1 MNTTSGILFAVTNTD
16 PDHEAA
22 FNRWYDERHVSQR
35 QAMPGFTAARR
46 FEAVDS
52 PYQYMA
58 VYDLAGIWAAFTP
71 TYKALFELPIMSRE
85 DREMLARFWGIQ
97 RAVMQHIAV
106 AGDPQPAV
114 GSVGAVMAVALD
126 PEPAFKDEFNNWYT
140 TEHIVL
146 GATAPGVQRVQRF
159 RAIEGEPRYLAL
171 WEFASLEAAR
181 DPAFVAAIRTPWSAR
196 MQQHYRRVFRG
207 LYRPR

>member
-1 MNTTSGILFAVTNTD
+1 MDTIPGILFAVTNTD
-16 PDHEAA
+16 RDHQAA
-22 FNRWYDERHVSQR
+22 FNRWYDQRHVTQR
-35 QAMPGFTAARR
+35 LAMPGFTAARR

-58 VYDLAGIWAAFTP
+58 VYDLVGIWAAFTP
-71 TYKALFELPIMSRE
+71 TYKALFELPIMSSE
-85 DREMLARFWGIQ
+85 DREMLAPFWGIQ
-97 RAVMQHIAV
+97 RAVMQQIAV
-106 AGDPQPAV
+106 TGNPHPEP

-126 PEPAFKDEFNNWYT
+126 PDPAFEDEFNDWYT

-146 GATAPGVQRVQRF
+146 GAAAPGVLRVRRF

-171 WEFASLEAAR
+171 WEFSSVEAAR